1 MIDQKFYRS
10 LLPLVNDKDMMDRLQ
25 AYCDER
31 IDTLRG
37 HLETTKEIENI
48 RYIQGSIAELRRF
61 KTLRDEVLQGA
72 K

>member
-25 AYCDER
+25 SYCDER
-31 IDTLRG
+31 IENLRG
-37 HLETTKEIENI
+37 HLETTKDIESI
-48 RYIQGSIAELRRF
+48 RHIQGSITELRRF

>member
-1 MIDQKFYRS
+1 MDKDTSRA

-25 AYCDER
+25 TYCDER

-37 HLETTKEIENI
+37 HLETTKEIDNI
-48 RYIQGSIAELRRF
+48 RHIQGSIAELRRF

>member
-25 AYCDER
+25 TYCDER

-37 HLETTKEIENI
+37 HLETTKEIDNI
-48 RYIQGSIAELRRF
+48 RHIQGSIAELRRF
-61 KTLRDEVLQGA
+61 KTLRDEALQGA

>member
-10 LLPLVNDKDMMDRLQ
+10 LLHLVNDKEMMDRLQ
-25 AYCDER
+25 SYCDER

-48 RYIQGSIAELRRF
+48 RHIQGSIAELRRF